1 MCVWQALDLDPLQYQ
16 GSVQETTSIPE
27 KFWFRR
33 GGEGEIN
40 EALILQSDD
49 RYVNF
54 CHVNMAENGPGWA
67 GPAFNLEVILHSDVP
82 QYFRPR
88 TDSMG

>member
-1 MCVWQALDLDPLQYQ
+1 M
-16 GSVQETTSIPE
+16 PE

-33 GGEGEIN
+33 GGEDEIN
-40 EALILQSDD
+40 ETLILQSDD

-54 CHVNMAENGPGWA
+54 RHVTMGENGLGWA
-67 GPAFNLEVILHSDVP
+67 GLAFNLGVILHSDIP